1 MFDNKLILCTFV
13 LLSVFNVQ
21 ADDRANVTVN
31 PPQGFVIASKVSYA
45 SQNVPSMYGKIL
57 FVLGDNKEDSHTLNI
72 GDIVLIN
79 TFLDFSEHVCDYF
92 QVIDSGSATVNYTN
106 LVSDNEPAYKLDN
119 ENVLNLVYHKKIG
132 YDTLCIPPVQLKE
145 ALDSN

>member
-1 MFDNKLILCTFV
+1 MFDNKLILYIFM

-57 FVLGDNKEDSHTLNI
+57 FVLGDNKEDSHILNI
-72 GDIVLIN
+72 GDIILID
-79 TFLDFSEHVCDYF
+79 TFLDFDEHICDYF
-92 QVIDSGSATVNYTN
+92 QVAGSGSATINYTN

-132 YDTLCIPPVQLKE
+132 FNMLCIHPVQLKE
-145 ALDSN
+145 ALDFN